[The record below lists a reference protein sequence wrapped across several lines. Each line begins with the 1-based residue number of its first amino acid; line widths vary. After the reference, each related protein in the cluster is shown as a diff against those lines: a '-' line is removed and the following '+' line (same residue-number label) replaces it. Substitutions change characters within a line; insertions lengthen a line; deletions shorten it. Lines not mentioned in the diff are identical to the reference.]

1 MMLFFCTIVGLFL
14 AALPNVLWLIGWVIG
29 KMLDYSLPYRWFG
42 WTALFLL
49 PMGLL
54 YFQSG

>member
-29 KMLDYSLPYRWFG
+29 KMLDYIFLTDGLGGRHCCLWFR
-42 WTALFLL
+42 
-49 PMGLL
+49 
-54 YFQSG
+54 SIC